1 MRCHKLV
8 RTLIDLIKIGG
19 NYIWASWA
27 HRIFYNFFILFSLV
41 NSSEIQHNQLWLQK
55 YHFFDKTD
63 VEGDLGLAK
72 IRCDIMSSFEC
83 PPTPPTLPE
92 GEAAITPPPKS
103 PPRITSDEDTS
114 RDQNTSNNTPTN
126 DADKNSSTR
135 PKSPEPSC
143 AICLGKLENM
153 SHTNACSHKFCFVCL
168 VEWTKVKPV
177 CPLCKR
183 QISSIIHNIRDGNSE
198 RYQLPPPP
206 PRENRDIFI
215 EAHRPDYFEV
225 IRRFQYGGGAPDPH
239 QVMRDILRERQ
250 EFLRMN
256 ELRRTMDR

>member
-1 MRCHKLV
+1 M
-8 RTLIDLIKIGG
+8 G
-19 NYIWASWA
+19 
-27 HRIFYNFFILFSLV
+27 

-103 PPRITSDEDTS
+103 PPRLTSDEDTS

-126 DADKNSSTR
+126 DANKNSSTR

-143 AICLGKLENM
+143 AICLGNWKICPTQTPVAISFVSSVWWNGPKLNPY
-153 SHTNACSHKFCFVCL
+153 VL
-168 VEWTKVKPV
+168 
-177 CPLCKR
+177 
-183 QISSIIHNIRDGNSE
+183 
-198 RYQLPPPP
+198 
-206 PRENRDIFI
+206 
-215 EAHRPDYFEV
+215 
-225 IRRFQYGGGAPDPH
+225 
-239 QVMRDILRERQ
+239 
-250 EFLRMN
+250 
-256 ELRRTMDR
+256 